1 MTGNEFLLVV
11 LLVLLV
17 PAVALII
24 DEILRIAYRMA
35 GEMD

>member
-1 MTGNEFLLVV
+1 MTGNGFLLAV

-17 PAVALII
+17 PAVVLII
-24 DEILRIAYRMA
+24 DEILRMAYRMA